1 MRPILCVALLVVA
14 ALTGQPLRAQATGDL
29 VIAVIAE
36 QAEIPL
42 PYAVISIPTLSIE
55 RFTDARGRLIVP
67 ALPVGT
73 YQVTIRRLGYIP
85 ARLEVTIT
93 ANVSHAHLV
102 RLARVPQRL
111 AGMQVKAIGGC
122 ERPGV
127 PDEAQEP
134 EVFMLVSLLRENAD
148 RYRLLASQ
156 YPFLAMQMRALAEVQ
171 DDAVLLQSV
180 DSTSVLSAT
189 KAGYKAGRVVQRSG
203 GLYSM
208 AIPSILDLAD
218 DEFARTHC
226 FFYGGASVDSSV
238 RGTETWLRLD
248 VRAANRLSDPDVHG
262 SFFLDSATAQLRRM
276 ELELSRPDKLPRAL
290 GSIAAVTAKTTFV
303 EIASGLSV
311 IESICAVTRLKPP
324 TGRRAN
330 PSATSTPVELQQ
342 IMRYRFTTP
351 PPDVDSTRDFPVPS
365 WRAGQARP
373 RASIWC
379 ER

>member
-42 PYAVISIPTLSIE
+42 PYAVISIPALSIE

-73 YQVTIRRLGYIP
+73 YQVTIRGLRVRP
-85 ARLEVTIT
+85 ARLQVTIT

-102 RLARVPQRL
+102 KLARVPQRL

-122 ERPGV
+122 ERPGL

-156 YPFLAMQMRALAEVQ
+156 YPFLAMQMRFAEVQ

-218 DEFARTHC
+218 DKSPRAPTAS
-226 FFYGGASVDSSV
+226 YGGASVDSSV

-262 SFFLDSATAQLRRM
+262 SFFLDSSTAQLRRM

-290 GSIAAVTAKTTFV
+290 GPIAAVTAKTTFV

-324 TGRRAN
+324 TVVVRIPRRHRH
-330 PSATSTPVELQQ
+330 Q
-342 IMRYRFTTP
+342 
-351 PPDVDSTRDFPVPS
+351 
-365 WRAGQARP
+365 
-373 RASIWC
+373 
-379 ER
+379 

>member
-102 RLARVPQRL
+102 KLARVPQRL

-122 ERPGV
+122 ERPGL

-134 EVFMLVSLLRENAD
+134 EVFTLVSLLRENAD

-156 YPFLAMQMRALAEVQ
+156 YPFFAQQMRALAEVE
-171 DDAVLLQSV
+171 DDALLLQSV
-180 DSTSVLSAT
+180 DSTIVQSTT

-203 GLYSM
+203 GTYSM
-208 AIPSILDLAD
+208 AIPTILDLAD
-218 DEFARTHC
+218 DEFVRNHC
-226 FFYGGASVDSSV
+226 FFFGGAVTDSTAGA
-238 RGTETWLRLD
+238 RETWLRLD
-248 VRAANRLSDPDVHG
+248 VRAANRLNDPDVHG
-262 SFFLDSATAQLRRM
+262 SFYLDSATAQLRRM

-290 GSIAAVTAKTTFV
+290 GSIASVQAKTTFV

-311 IESICAVTRLKPP
+311 IEAICAVTNLKPP
-324 TGRRAN
+324 SGRQANRART
-330 PSATSTPVELQQ
+330 PSPVELQQ
-342 IMRYRFTTP
+342 IMRYSFQTP
-351 PPDVDSTRDFPVPS
+351 PPDVEAKRDFSVPT

>member
-1 MRPILCVALLVVA
+1 MRPIFRVALLVVA
-14 ALTGQPLRAQATGDL
+14 ALTGRPLRAQATGDL
-29 VIAVIAE
+29 RLSVIAE
-36 QAEIPL
+36 QAEVPL
-42 PYAVISIPTLSIE
+42 PYAVVSIPALSLE

-67 ALPVGT
+67 AMPAGA
-73 YQVTIRRLGYIP
+73 YQVTVRRLGYLP
-85 ARLEVTIT
+85 ARVQVTI
-93 ANVSHAHLV
+93 AAGVSHEQLV

-111 AGMQVKAIGGC
+111 VAMKVQAIGGC

-134 EVFMLVSLLRENAD
+134 EVFTLVSLLRENAD

-156 YPFLAMQMRALAEVQ
+156 YPFVAQQLRALAEVE

-180 DSTSVLSAT
+180 DSTLVLSTT
-189 KAGYKAGRVVQRSG
+189 KAGYKAGRVVQRRGSM
-203 GLYSM
+203 YSM
-208 AIPSILDLAD
+208 AIPTILDLAD
-218 DEFARTHC
+218 DEFARNHC
-226 FFYGGASVDSSV
+226 FFFGGAAVDSSA

-276 ELELSRPDKLPRAL
+276 DLELSRPDKLPRAL

-311 IESICAVTRLKPP
+311 IESICAVSRLKPP

-330 PSATSTPVELQQ
+330 SSATSTPVELQQ